1 MNYLDNATAAPTW
14 TTVVAVLVVG
24 LVAAIV
30 AVWKV
35 SR

>member
-1 MNYLDNATAAPTW
+1 MNYLDNATAAPSW
-14 TTVVAVLVVG
+14 TVAVTVLVVG
-24 LVAAIV
+24 LVAVIV